1 MEEEQ
6 NLLTKRNTY
15 RLKVIRELVE
25 KSKEQDEQLKRVD
38 KYTHEKKQYEKK
50 VKNLKSEISSLNMKL
65 GTNTEATK
73 EREAAISDMTKKLK
87 GVSRTK
93 EIINVCLTEAS
104 ISIRAALG
112 NIKNDY
118 RYVNPGLYHRP
129 INRKLFLVV
138 FTISSFGR
146 GWR

>member
-1 MEEEQ
+1 MKIYIFQAQLKEKQRKIELLEEEQ

-15 RLKVIRELVE
+15 RLKVIQELVE

-50 VKNLKSEISSLNMKL
+50 VKNLKSEISNLNTKL

-112 NIKNDY
+112 NEKIH
-118 RYVNPGLYHRP
+118 LS
-129 INRKLFLVV
+129 L
-138 FTISSFGR
+138 
-146 GWR
+146 

>member
-1 MEEEQ
+1 
-6 NLLTKRNTY
+6 
-15 RLKVIRELVE
+15 
-25 KSKEQDEQLKRVD
+25 
-38 KYTHEKKQYEKK
+38 
-50 VKNLKSEISSLNMKL
+50 MKL